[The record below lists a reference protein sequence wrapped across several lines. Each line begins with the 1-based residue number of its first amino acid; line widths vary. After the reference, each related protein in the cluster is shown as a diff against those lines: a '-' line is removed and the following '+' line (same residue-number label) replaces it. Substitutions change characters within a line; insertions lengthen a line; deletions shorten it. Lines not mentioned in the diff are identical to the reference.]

1 MTQRPIKFEAVEV
14 RTDSG
19 ICPGMAKTQK
29 GETGII
35 DARTP
40 GNKGICIQAFAAI
53 LPMAFAKMMTEKMEW
68 EKSENDPFDIVC
80 PHGYV
85 TFRISR
91 NREPVL

>member
-1 MTQRPIKFEAVEV
+1 MVEHKIRCEAIEV

-29 GETGII
+29 GEVYTFGS
-35 DARTP
+35 RTP
-40 GNKGICIQAFAAI
+40 ASPGICSQAFLAI
-53 LPMAFAKMMTEKMEW
+53 FPMAFAKMITDKMDW
-68 EKSENDPFDIVC
+68 EKSESDPFNIVC

-91 NREPVL
+91 IKDK